1 MPFDYR
7 SELPIRRT
15 LTVPPLPT
23 RPTPSTARR
32 ALAVGLCCLLA
43 TLLAVVPA
51 HAADPTLDIV
61 SQIAQQDYAPALR
74 IFLFLTALSF
84 IPLLLIAM
92 TAFTRIVIVLSLL
105 RHALGLPQ
113 TPPNSV
119 LITLGVF
126 LTLFSMAP
134 VLDRIH
140 DHAVEPFMQN
150 QIDTEAAVRQGI
162 EPLKEFMIRQTRE
175 KDLLAV
181 LQMGDV
187 PTPKA
192 IDDIQLRH
200 LVPAFM
206 LSELRTAFQI
216 GFVIFLP
223 FLLIDVVVATILMAL
238 GMIMVPPV
246 TISLPLKIL
255 VFLLVD
261 GWLLIGEALLGS
273 FRV

>member
-1 MPFDYR
+1 VRDKNKTMLKR
-7 SELPIRRT
+7 AAVRTTLGVLPAI
-15 LTVPPLPT
+15 
-23 RPTPSTARR
+23 A
-32 ALAVGLCCLLA
+32 
-43 TLLAVVPA
+43 LLAVSGEA
-51 HAADPTLDIV
+51 LAADPTLGIV
-61 SQIAQQDYAPALR
+61 EQIAQQDLAPALR

-92 TAFTRIVIVLSLL
+92 TAFTRIVIVLSLV

-113 TPPNSV
+113 TPPNSI
-119 LITLGVF
+119 LITLAIF
-126 LTLFSMAP
+126 LTIFSMTP
-134 VLDRIH
+134 VLDRIYN
-140 DHAVEPFMQN
+140 DAVDPFVQN
-150 QIDTEAAVRQGI
+150 RIDATTAVTQGI

-175 KDLLAV
+175 KDLIAV
-181 LQMGDV
+181 LKMADA
-187 PTPKA
+187 PTPQT

-223 FLLIDVVVATILMAL
+223 FLLIDVVVAAILMAL

-273 FRV
+273 FRI